1 MSSISTLDT
10 THLTPAAIDHAP
22 IYVDREATERM
33 LGMLTVEQVVRVL
46 HRPHVGPADVGC
58 ALGRVLAHELGHVI
72 LSARGH
78 ERRDLMRPSFF
89 LEDLIRPQRDAYTLS
104 AGEATRLRQ
113 REQELTA
120 RSSASDLSSSTATKS
135 GISSYESGPHRRW
148 TLTQPSTHR
157 TRPPLLGN
165 LAERREIPTSI
176 HSHSLFQKNKEGAQ
190 LQRRRVE
197 IYAIPDERRHRAV
210 RRTGIVVVHA

>member
-1 MSSISTLDT
+1 MVSYPHVRSGMSSISTLGT
-10 THLTPAAIDHAP
+10 THLIPAAIDHAP

-46 HRPHVGPADVGC
+46 HRPHVGPADVGL

-104 AGEATRLRQ
+104 G
-113 REQELTA
+113 
-120 RSSASDLSSSTATKS
+120 RSDASAS
-135 GISSYESGPHRRW
+135 
-148 TLTQPSTHR
+148 
-157 TRPPLLGN
+157 TR
-165 LAERREIPTSI
+165 
-176 HSHSLFQKNKEGAQ
+176 
-190 LQRRRVE
+190 
-197 IYAIPDERRHRAV
+197 
-210 RRTGIVVVHA
+210 